1 MNKSDHIPEAASRT
15 ENDTARPEK
24 EMAEAMALLKR
35 LGPPVLTGIA
45 VAVVVGL
52 IILAIHQ
59 RREAAR
65 EAAAQAFIE
74 AQTAEEFQ
82 QILIDH
88 PRTPEAPLAL
98 LALASARYREGE
110 YDQARGLYR
119 QFLADYPA
127 HPMRPMARLGLVHCD
142 EAAGDLEAAVA
153 GFGAFMESEPG
164 HFLVPLAQ
172 LGLARSLF
180 AKGQD
185 EAAAALYEGMI
196 DDPEHPWRR
205 QAEEEWRHLQ
215 RLQRAKASHR
225 NP

>member
-1 MNKSDHIPEAASRT
+1 MNKSDHIPAATSRA

-35 LGPPVLTGIA
+35 VGPPVLTGIA

-59 RREAAR
+59 RREGAR

-82 QILIDH
+82 QILVEH
-88 PRTPEAPLAL
+88 PRAPEAPLAL
-98 LALASARYREGE
+98 LALASTRYREEE
-110 YDQARGLYR
+110 YDQARELYR

-127 HPMRPMARLGLVHCD
+127 HPMRPMARLGLAHCD
-142 EAAGDLEAAVA
+142 EAAGDLEAAVT
-153 GFGAFMESEPG
+153 GFGAFMESEPA
-164 HFLVPLAQ
+164 HFLAPLAQ

-180 AKGQD
+180 AKGQE
-185 EAAAALYEGMI
+185 EAAAALYGEII
-196 DDPEHPWRR
+196 DDPDHPWRP

-215 RLQRAKASHR
+215 RLQRAQASNR
-225 NP
+225 D